1 MDYKTVTECRV
12 CKSTRL
18 TKYLDLGLIPL
29 ANAIN
34 QTPIGKFQDKYP
46 LQVMLCEE
54 CSLSQLSIV
63 VDPKVLYANYP
74 YHSGVSS
81 TFRQHCYDLGAKLRA
96 MWDKRDREESNPNI
110 LASIS
115 GGRQQPNV
123 LDIACND
130 GTLLKEFRKSGFTV
144 NGVEPS
150 NIEIPHEDLIPVIR
164 QFWSEKLAGQYAVAF
179 DFITATNVFA
189 HVDDLDD
196 FVRGVKL
203 LLLPK
208 GVFVVEVP
216 YLMQML
222 VNKTFD
228 TIYHEHLSY
237 FTVRALNT
245 LFNKH
250 GMTLFKVEQN
260 TIHGGSIRCFVSK
273 HKYQIDSSVDY
284 LIRTEG
290 LMGLGRI
297 NEYHDFSIYCQELK
311 RDLRNMFEICKSQNA
326 KVMGYGATAKSTVLL
341 NYCGITND
349 MIHSIVDE
357 TPDKQNKY
365 TAGTD
370 IPIVDFSHFEKEEP
384 DFIVLLAWNFATELK
399 QKTAH
404 LRCLYIHPMPVV
416 RVE

>member
-1 MDYKTVTECRV
+1 MEYREVTECRV
-12 CKSTRL
+12 CKSNRL

-34 QTPIGKFQDKYP
+34 KTPIGKFQAKYP
-46 LQVMLCEE
+46 LQVMLCEQ
-54 CSLSQLSIV
+54 CSLSQLSII
-63 VDPKVLYANYP
+63 VDPKILYADYP

-81 TFRQHCYDLGAKLRA
+81 TFRQHCYDLGAKLKA
-96 MWDKRDREESNPNI
+96 MWDKQEKFHP
-110 LASIS
+110 
-115 GGRQQPNV
+115 QPNV

-130 GTLLKEFRKSGFTV
+130 GTLLKEFRKSGFLV

-150 NIEIPHEDLIPVIR
+150 NIEIPHEELIPVIR
-164 QFWSEKLAGQYAVAF
+164 QFWSEKVASQYAVAF

-222 VNKTFD
+222 VNRTFD

-245 LFNKH
+245 LFERH

-260 TIHGGSIRCFVSK
+260 GIHGGSIRCFVSK
-273 HKYQIDSSVDY
+273 HKYDIDSSVNY

-297 NEYHDFSIYCQELK
+297 GEYLDFSEYCKELK
-311 RDLRNMFEICKSQNA
+311 RDLVNMFDICKSQNA

-370 IPIVDFSHFEKEEP
+370 IPIVDFSHFEKEQP
-384 DFIVLLAWNFATELK
+384 DFIVLLAWNFERELR

-404 LRCLYIHPMPVV
+404 LNCLYIHPMPVV

>member
-1 MDYKTVTECRV
+1 MDYNKVTRCRI
-12 CKSTRL
+12 CQSERL

-81 TFRQHCYDLGAKLRA
+81 TFRQHCYDLGAKLKS
-96 MWDKRDREESNPNI
+96 MWDKQEKFHEH
-110 LASIS
+110 
-115 GGRQQPNV
+115 PNV

-130 GTLLKEFRKSGFTV
+130 GTLLKEFRKSGFSVT
-144 NGVEPS
+144 GVEPS
-150 NIEIPHEDLIPVIR
+150 NIEIPQEDLIPVIR
-164 QFWSEKLAGQYAVAF
+164 QFWSEKVAGQLSVAF
-179 DFITATNVFA
+179 DFVTATNVFA
-189 HVDDLDD
+189 HVDDLHD
-196 FVRGVKL
+196 FIRGVKL
-203 LLLPK
+203 VLLPK

-222 VNKTFD
+222 VKRTFD

-237 FTVRALNT
+237 FTLRSLNR
-245 LFNKH
+245 LFNAS
-250 GMTLFKVEQN
+250 GMTIFKAEQS
-260 TIHGGSIRCFVSK
+260 TIHGGSIRIYASK
-273 HKYQIDSSVDY
+273 HKYDVDSSVDY
-284 LIRTEG
+284 LLRTEN

-297 NEYHDFSIYCQELK
+297 GEYMSFAQDCKDLK
-311 RDLRNMFEICKSQNA
+311 NDLRNMFDICKSTNS
-326 KVMGYGATAKSTVLL
+326 KVMGFGATAKSTVLL

-370 IPIVDFSHFEKEEP
+370 IPIVDFSHFEKEKP
-384 DFIVLLAWNFATELK
+384 DYIILLAWNFFQECK
-399 QKTAH
+399 SKTAH
-404 LRCLYIHPMPVV
+404 IDCRYIIPMPIV